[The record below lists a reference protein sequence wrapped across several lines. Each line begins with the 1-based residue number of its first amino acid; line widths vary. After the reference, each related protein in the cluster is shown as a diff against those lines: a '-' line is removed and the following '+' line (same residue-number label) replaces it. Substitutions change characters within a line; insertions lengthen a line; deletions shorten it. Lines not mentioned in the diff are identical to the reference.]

1 MARPILDGVQDFSQ
15 LRERDYFYVDKTS
28 FIREWWQGE
37 QNNSG
42 VSLILR
48 PRRFGKTLLL
58 STVEQFFSTRYAG
71 RGDLFEG
78 LDVWQDANLRA
89 LQGTWPVIF
98 LSLAAVKGGNFATQR
113 GQIIHEI
120 VRVYADFRA
129 SGLTET
135 LVPED
140 RKRFATIETGMDDA
154 TAISA
159 LNQLCELMYRR
170 YGKKTIILLD
180 EYDTPL
186 QEAWVN
192 GFWAETVSFLRNL
205 FNATFKTNSY
215 LHRALLTGITRQLL
229 RAEHVTDGDR
239 NARVSR
245 ESMFSDLNNIRVFS
259 TTTPQ
264 YMTCCGFTEAE
275 VLAALDEYGLTDRE
289 GVKDM
294 YDGYTFGTTS
304 GIYNPWSIVSYL
316 QDPRLIAWWA
326 NTSSNALAG
335 KLVRE
340 GSPELKQDFMT
351 LLEGGSITSKIDE
364 QIVYDQL
371 DDDASIWSLL
381 LASGYLKTDSYDI
394 ESGIYSLRLTNGE
407 VRRAM
412 SGLVAKWFSKS
423 GGAYGN
429 FIKAL
434 LQNDLKYMNRFMNDV
449 AYHCFSFFDTGTQPN
464 RTEPERF
471 YHGFVLGLLVDLRDR
486 YIVTSN
492 RESGFGRYDV
502 MLEPRDP
509 AKDDAF
515 IFEFKVHDADE
526 ETDLKATVSAALA
539 QIDAKGYAQHLVERG
554 IPMARIRKYGFAFR
568 GKEVLIG

>member
-15 LRERDYFYVDKTS
+15 LRERDYFYVDKTP

-58 STVEQFFSTRYAG
+58 STVEQFFSTRYAD
-71 RGDLFEG
+71 RGDLFKG
-78 LDVWQDANLRA
+78 LDVWQDAGLRA
-89 LQGTWPVIF
+89 TQGTWPVIF

-113 GQIIHEI
+113 GQILHEI
-120 VRVYADFRA
+120 VRVYADFRRF
-129 SGLTET
+129 GLPDFLTA
-135 LVPED
+135 ED
-140 RKRFATIETGMDDA
+140 QKRFAAIDTDMDDA
-154 TAISA
+154 TVIGS
-159 LNQLCELMYRR
+159 LNLLCELLHSR

-215 LHRALLTGITRQLL
+215 LHRALLTGITR
-229 RAEHVTDGDR
+229 
-239 NARVSR
+239 VSR

-259 TTTPQ
+259 VTTPQ

-275 VLAALDEYGLTDRE
+275 VFAALEEYGLTDRE
-289 GVKDM
+289 GVKAM

-316 QDPRLIAWWA
+316 QDPRLMAWWA

-340 GSPELKQDFMT
+340 GSPALKQDFMT
-351 LLEGGSITSKIDE
+351 LLEGGSITSQIDE

-381 LASGYLKTDSYDI
+381 LASGYLKIDKYDI
-394 ESGIYSLRLTNGE
+394 ETSIYTLRLTNGE

-412 SGLVAKWFSKS
+412 AGLVAKWFSKS

-434 LQNDLKYMNRFMNDV
+434 LQDDLKYMNRYMNDV

-471 YHGFVLGLLVDLRDR
+471 YHGFVLGLLVELRDR
-486 YIVTSN
+486 YLVTSN

-509 AKDDAF
+509 ARDSAF
-515 IFEFKVHDADE
+515 IFEFKVHDADDE
-526 ETDLKATVSAALA
+526 ADLKATVAAALA
-539 QIDAKGYAQHLVERG
+539 QIAAKDYAQQLEARG
-554 IPMARIRKYGFAFR
+554 IQQDRIRKYGFAFR
-568 GKEVLIG
+568 GKEVLIGKG